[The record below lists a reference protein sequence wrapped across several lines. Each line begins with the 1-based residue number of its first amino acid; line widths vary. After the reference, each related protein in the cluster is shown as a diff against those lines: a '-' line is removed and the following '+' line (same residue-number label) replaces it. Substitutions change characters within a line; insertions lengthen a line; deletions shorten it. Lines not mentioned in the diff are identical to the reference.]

1 MSDVP
6 NCPCEGFVHP
16 AIIDNPPGLSVIRYR
31 VGDFL
36 SFRHALLLSRPLETQ
51 LAHWRPGGRG
61 DLAVQLVEWW
71 AVLADILTFYNER
84 AITQAFLRTAD
95 LTEALNNLVR
105 LLGYRPR
112 PAIAAHGQL
121 AAIVSGTKPVTL
133 RKGFAIQ
140 SKPGPGKQ
148 PQIFETDG
156 DATLAPGGIIEV
168 DPSPD
173 PRLITLDGQSSS
185 VLLAGTVTS
194 IGKGDRLLLRK
205 RIWAGL
211 LNQARVA
218 VVSEVR
224 TEKSPRGTKNTRVV
238 FDSNVGFG
246 TENAADW
253 LLLRGT
259 QTTRLFATAN
269 TPIEVRMGLVPVHD
283 FDQLTLSG
291 AIPMTTSQYLRL
303 VSTIRSSTSSF
314 DDSSQQVPGVTGN
327 AFHLEGTSSIDP
339 DDALLIERPDPARIG
354 RVLSLIGL
362 VVGQTRLVWYANG
375 DPANPAA
382 VPKLADKEVAIPVLH
397 SVIQTSAVLKID
409 GDVADWNAA
418 SHAVKLTFGWSPVGT
433 LIGTPRTTFDA
444 TTGLIPLP
452 PVPTVTTPAG
462 AFLEDVNG
470 AGASASLTK
479 LSSAGAALGNVSPLP
494 LPLVAP
500 LHLLTGLVFVSRGKT
515 VTGEVLGSGD
525 ATVAAQQF
533 VLAKSPLTYLQAGES
548 YASTLRIVVDGVFW
562 TEVPSFYG
570 QPPGARVFVTKEDSG
585 QKTHVLF
592 GDGVNGARL
601 PSGKDNVVASY
612 RFGGGAEAP
621 EAGTL
626 NVVLNP
632 QPGLRGIRN
641 PVTVFGGSD
650 PDPADKVRRYAPSSV
665 LTFGRAVS
673 GDDYEVIAA
682 QAPGVRRARAY
693 WSFDPVRQRAMVTVY
708 VGDTQDAVTSARTAI
723 LASQDPNR
731 HVNLTLAPP
740 MDFKLSL
747 SLRIRD
753 DYEQA
758 PVVALVR
765 SALQDD
771 DAGLFGAN
779 VVRIG
784 QVFFDSQIHRA
795 CLSVPGVVAVH
806 SLSFDVVPANNW
818 PPGSFPPPAPQT
830 DPRHVPDDG
839 HFFRLKQLDVTPE
852 P

>member
-16 AIIDNPPGLSVIRYR
+16 AVIDNQPGLSVIRYR

-84 AITQAFLRTAD
+84 AITQAFIRTAD
-95 LTEALNNLVR
+95 LPEAVNNLVR

-121 AAIVSGTKPVTL
+121 AAIISGTKPVTL

-148 PQIFETDG
+148 PQIFETDS
-156 DATLAPGGIIEV
+156 DATLDPGGIIEV

-173 PRLITLDGQSSS
+173 PRLFTLDGQSSS

-205 RIWAGL
+205 RVWSKSGTLSDAV
-211 LNQARVA
+211 VA

-224 TEKSPRGTKNTRVV
+224 TETSPRGTKNTRVV
-238 FDSNVGFG
+238 FDSNLGFG

-259 QTTRLFATAN
+259 QTARLFATAN
-269 TPIEVRMGLVPVHD
+269 APIEAEFGNVPVD
-283 FDQLTLSG
+283 DRNQITLGG
-291 AIPMTTSQYLRL
+291 AISMTNAQYSRIA
-303 VSTIRSSTSSF
+303 SAIRATPSYADARFRTAQSI
-314 DDSSQQVPGVTGN
+314 TGN

-339 DDALLIERPDPARIG
+339 DDALMIEQGGDYRIA
-354 RVLSLIGL
+354 RVL
-362 VVGQTRLVWYANG
+362 GQTRLVWYANG
-375 DPANPAA
+375 DPAGPGA
-382 VPKLADKEVAIPVLH
+382 VPTLADKEVAIPVLH
-397 SVIQTSAVLKID
+397 SVIQTSAVLKVD
-409 GDVADWNAA
+409 KDVADWNAA
-418 SHAVKLTFGWSPVGT
+418 RQAVKLTFGWSQVGT
-433 LIGTPRTTFDA
+433 LIGTPRTTFDGSI
-444 TTGLIPLP
+444 GLIPLSP
-452 PVPTVTTPAG
+452 IPSVTTPAA

-494 LPLVAP
+494 LPLIAP
-500 LHLLTGLVFVSRGKT
+500 LHLLTGLVSISRGKS

-562 TEVPSFYG
+562 TEVPSFHG
-570 QPPGARVFVTKEDSG
+570 RPPGARVFVTKEDVG

-641 PVTVFGGSD
+641 PVPMFGGSD

-693 WSFDPVRQRAMVTVY
+693 WTFDPVHQRAMVTVY
-708 VGDTQDAVTSARTAI
+708 VGDTPDAVTSARTAI

-731 HVNLTLAPP
+731 HVNLALAPP
-740 MDFKLSL
+740 MDFTLSL

-779 VVRIG
+779 IVRIG

-806 SLSFDVVPANNW
+806 SLRFNLATSFNW
-818 PPGSFPPPAPQT
+818 LPGFFPRLAAQT

>member
-6 NCPCEGFVHP
+6 HCPCEGFVHP

-31 VGDFL
+31 IGDFL
-36 SFRHALLLSRPLETQ
+36 SFRHALLMSRPLETQ
-51 LAHWRPGGRG
+51 LAHWSPGGRG

-84 AITQAFLRTAD
+84 AITQAFIRTAD
-95 LTEALNNLVR
+95 LPEAVNNLVR

-121 AAIVSGTKPVTL
+121 AAIISGTKPVTL

-148 PQIFETDG
+148 PQIFETDN
-156 DATLAPGGIIEV
+156 DATLAPGSIIEV

-173 PRLITLDGQSSS
+173 PRLFTPDGQSSS

-205 RIWAGL
+205 RIWTGL
-211 LNQARVA
+211 LNQATVA
-218 VVSEVR
+218 VVSEVK
-224 TEKSPRGTKNTRVV
+224 TEKSPRGAKNTRVV
-238 FDSNVGFG
+238 FDAPLGFG

-259 QTTRLFATAN
+259 QTTRLFTTATA
-269 TPIEVRMGLVPVHD
+269 PIEAELGNVSVDDRDQITMG
-283 FDQLTLSG
+283 G
-291 AIPMTTSQYLRL
+291 AISMTNAQYSRIA
-303 VSTIRSSTSSF
+303 SAIRAMPSYADARFS
-314 DDSSQQVPGVTGN
+314 VPQSITGN

-339 DDALLIERPDPARIG
+339 DDALLIEKGNDYRIAR
-354 RVLSLIGL
+354 

-375 DPANPAA
+375 APANPGA
-382 VPKLADKEVAIPVLH
+382 VPNLKDKEVAIPVLH
-397 SVIQTSAVLKID
+397 SVIQTSAVLKLD
-409 GDVADWNAA
+409 SDVADWNAA
-418 SHAVKLTFGWSPVGT
+418 SQSMKLTFGWSQVGT

-444 TTGLIPLP
+444 TTGLIPLS
-452 PVPTVTTPAG
+452 PVPSVTSPAG

-470 AGASASLTK
+470 AGASASLT
-479 LSSAGAALGNVSPLP
+479 SGPAGVAVQNVLPLP
-494 LPLVAP
+494 LPLLAP
-500 LHLLTGLVFVSRGKT
+500 LHLLTGLVSVSRGKS

-548 YASTLRIVVDGVFW
+548 YASTLRIVVDGLFW
-562 TEVPSFYG
+562 TEVPSFFG

-585 QKTHVLF
+585 QKTRVLF
-592 GDGVNGARL
+592 GDGVNGARM

-626 NVVLNP
+626 DVVLDP

-641 PVTVFGGSD
+641 PVPMFGGSD

-693 WSFDPVRQRAMVTVY
+693 WSFDPLQQRAMVTIY

-731 HVNLTLAPP
+731 HANLALASPK
-740 MDFKLSL
+740 DFTLSL

-806 SLSFDVVPANNW
+806 SLSFNLVPSFKS
-818 PPGSFPPPAPQT
+818 PPGFFLPLALQT